1 MSASFAPI
9 PLPAASARRWWRRAL
24 VIAALVGLMHAC
36 TLLWVSADLG
46 PLLIDDSA
54 PSSFEVALLPPPR
67 VETPPE
73 PAPRAAPRPRSDAAR
88 AAPAAPPAQAPS
100 ESSNEGAPQENAA
113 QADAA
118 APATGESLRDQA
130 AAPSLPLPPSG
141 RLVYW
146 LAHSAYPG
154 ATART
159 VIEWTFDADRA
170 SYEIQLQAAVGGFV
184 IAGSRSIGQIADTG
198 LVPLR
203 YTQRTATRSETAVN
217 FDWAGQ
223 RVTYS
228 ASRAEHPIPVGV
240 QDPISV
246 QFQVSVLAQRSPERL
261 LPGARLPVQVARPN
275 RIDQAEFKVIG
286 RETVLTAAGQP
297 VAAIKLEAPRGEGAE
312 QGWEFWLAPDFAWM
326 PVRIRLVDRR
336 GNVWDNVLASLPGTA
351 EPGSANDPMSLAP
364 GGGG

>member
-1 MSASFAPI
+1 MSALFAPP

-24 VIAALVGLMHAC
+24 VIAALVGLTHAC
-36 TLLWVSADLG
+36 ALLWVSADLG
-46 PLLIDDSA
+46 PPLIDDRA

-67 VETPPE
+67 AVAPPE
-73 PAPRAAPRPRSDAAR
+73 PAPDAGPRPRSDAAR
-88 AAPAAPPAQAPS
+88 PATATSPTHAPS
-100 ESSNEGAPQENAA
+100 ESSSEGAPQENAMD
-113 QADAA
+113 ADAA
-118 APATGESLRDQA
+118 TPATGETLRDQA
-130 AAPSLPLPPSG
+130 VAPSLPLPPSG

-159 VIEWTFDADRA
+159 VVEWTFDADRA

-261 LPGARLPVQVARPN
+261 QPGARLPVQVARPN

-297 VAAIKLEAPRGEGAE
+297 IEAIKLEAPRGDGAE
-312 QGWEFWLAPDFAWM
+312 QGWEFWLAPDFGWM

-351 EPGSANDPMSLAP
+351 EPGSTNDPMSPAP
-364 GGGG
+364 GGSG